1 MSNYFKRIPNID
13 YVSRLPNAK
22 IGDYMKVKNLFKRG
36 VLRDDIFQD
45 LAVFTKY
52 EISGDDRPDNVAF
65 DFYGDSSLD
74 WLVLLCNNIINIQ
87 SEWPMSQKSFDNY
100 LINKYTQ
107 SGDSDTDT
115 YDRIYNGVHHYET
128 KQIKNSNDV
137 EILAE
142 GLTASPEYTLTYYDW
157 LVSGYVTLSKADDEI
172 YNTSLLTQITNYQYE
187 EKIEND
193 KRNIFLLKPLYV
205 SLVIDDLTDMMKY
218 KKGSTE
224 FISKSLKK
232 AENIRLY
239 Q

>member
-87 SEWPMSQKSFDNY
+87 SEWPMSQQSFDNY
-100 LINKYTQ
+100 LLKKYTQ

>member
-22 IGDYMKVKNLFKRG
+22 IGDYMKVKNFFKRG
-36 VLRDDIFQD
+36 HLRDDIFQD

-52 EISGDDRPDNVAF
+52 KITGDDRPDNVAF
-65 DFYGDSSLD
+65 NFYDDSNLD
-74 WLVLLCNNIINIQ
+74 WLVLICNNIINIQ
-87 SEWPMSQKSFDNY
+87 SEWPMSQQAFDNY
-100 LINKYTQ
+100 LISKYTK
-107 SGDSDTDT
+107 SDDSDTDT

-128 KQIKNSNDV
+128 KQIINSNNV

-157 LVSGYVTLSKADDEI
+157 LVDGYVTLSKTDDEA
-172 YNTSLLTQITNYQYE
+172 YNTSLLTPITNYEYE
-187 EKIEND
+187 SKIEDD
-193 KRNIFLLKPLYV
+193 KRNIFLLKPMYV
-205 SLVIDDLTDMMKY
+205 SLVIDDLSELMQY

-224 FISKSLKK
+224 YISKSLKK

>member
-52 EISGDDRPDNVAF
+52 EINGDDRPDNVAF
-65 DFYGDSSLD
+65 DFYGDSQLD
-74 WLVLLCNNIINIQ
+74 WLVLVCNNIINIQ

-100 LINKYTQ
+100 LLNKYAQ
-107 SGDSDTDT
+107 SGDSETDT

-128 KQIKNSNDV
+128 KQIKNTNDV

-157 LVSGYVTLSKADDEI
+157 LVGGYVTLSKSDDEI

-193 KRNIFLLKPLYV
+193 KRNIFLLKPLYI

>member
-52 EISGDDRPDNVAF
+52 EISGDDRPDNVAY

-107 SGDSDTDT
+107 SGDSETDT

-128 KQIKNSNDV
+128 KQIKNTNDV

-187 EKIEND
+187 EKIENN
-193 KRNIFLLKPLYV
+193 KRNIFLLKPLYI

>member
-36 VLRDDIFQD
+36 HLRDDIFQD

-52 EISGDDRPDNVAF
+52 KVSGDDRPDNVAY
-65 DFYGDSSLD
+65 DFYDDSNLD
-74 WLVLLCNNIINIQ
+74 WLVLVSNNIINIQ
-87 SEWPMSQKSFDNY
+87 SEWPMSQQSFDNY
-100 LINKYTQ
+100 LIGKYTQ
-107 SGDSDTDT
+107 ADDSETDT

-128 KQIKNSNDV
+128 IQIKNSNDV
-137 EILAE
+137 EMLAE
-142 GLTASPEYTLTYYDW
+142 GLTASPEYTLSYYDW
-157 LVSGYVTLSKADDEI
+157 LVDGYVTLSKADNEE
-172 YNTSLLTQITNYQYE
+172 YNTSLLTPITNYEYE
-187 EKIEND
+187 AKIEDD
-193 KRNIFLLKPLYV
+193 KRNIFLLKPIYV
-205 SLVIDDLTDMMKY
+205 SLVLDDLTEMMKY

-224 FISKSLKK
+224 YISKSLKK

>member
-36 VLRDDIFQD
+36 QLRDDIFQD
-45 LAVFTKY
+45 LSVFTKY
-52 EISGDDRPDNVAF
+52 KVNGDDRPDNVAY
-65 DFYGDSSLD
+65 DFYDDSNLD
-74 WLVLLCNNIINIQ
+74 WLVLVSNNIINIQ
-87 SEWPMSQKSFDNY
+87 SEWPMSQQSFDNY

-107 SGDSDTDT
+107 SNDSDTDT
-115 YDRIYNGVHHYET
+115 YDRIYNGIHHYET
-128 KQIKNSNDV
+128 KEIKNSADI

-142 GLTASPEYTLTYYDW
+142 GLTVSPEYTLTYYDW
-157 LVSGYVTLSKADDEI
+157 LVDGYVTLSKADNEE
-172 YNTSLLTQITNYQYE
+172 YNTSLVTPITNYEYE
-187 EKIEND
+187 SKIEDD
-193 KRNIFLLKPLYV
+193 KRNIFLLKPMYV
-205 SLVIDDLTDMMKY
+205 SLVIDDLSEMMKY

-224 FISKSLKK
+224 YISKSLKK